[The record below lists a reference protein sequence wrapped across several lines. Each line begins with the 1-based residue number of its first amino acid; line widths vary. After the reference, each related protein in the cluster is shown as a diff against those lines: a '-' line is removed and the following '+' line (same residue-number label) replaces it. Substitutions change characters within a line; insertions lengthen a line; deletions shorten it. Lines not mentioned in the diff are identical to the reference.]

1 MQKDGRGRVE
11 RWKEWRVARRARE
24 GVVRILHLKSHNL
37 DCCTDNDYEELV
49 QIHQLNDKTDIPPEI
64 RMTIK
69 IVAGTKM
76 TK

>member
-1 MQKDGRGRVE
+1 MQKDGRGRME

-24 GVVRILHLKSHNL
+24 GVVRILHLNNHNL